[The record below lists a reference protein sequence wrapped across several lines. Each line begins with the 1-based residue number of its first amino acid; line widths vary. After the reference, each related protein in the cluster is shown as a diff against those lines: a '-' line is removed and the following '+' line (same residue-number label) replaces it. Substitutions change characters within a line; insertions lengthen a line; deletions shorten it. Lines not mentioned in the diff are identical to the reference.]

1 MHLLSSTDPNA
12 PSDDRSNL
20 ARFLEVFSKE
30 HRIDP
35 SDIRQGAVGSS
46 VSMSFEDWL
55 LRTQSTLAED
65 QMGTTAKLNNY
76 LTVNNTVYTDRD
88 SVSGVDLND
97 EATNL
102 MVYQKACRLMTVLEE
117 ALDSLINGM
126 VV

>member
-1 MHLLSSTDPNA
+1 MFTDQVYQFLIGFLSCSKCI
-12 PSDDRSNL
+12 
-20 ARFLEVFSKE
+20 SKE

-35 SDIRQGAVGSS
+35 SYIRQGAVGSS

-102 MVYQKACRLMTVLEE
+102 MVYQKAYTAACRLMTVLEE

>member
-1 MHLLSSTDPNA
+1 MAA
-12 PSDDRSNL
+12 PHPVHPGRGSD
-20 ARFLEVFSKE
+20 
-30 HRIDP
+30 
-35 SDIRQGAVGSS
+35 
-46 VSMSFEDWL
+46 
-55 LRTQSTLAED
+55 
-65 QMGTTAKLNNY
+65 GTTAKLNNY

-102 MVYQKACRLMTVLEE
+102 MVYQKAYTAACRLMTVLEE

>member
-1 MHLLSSTDPNA
+1 MLSSTDPNA

-55 LRTQSTLAED
+55 LAPSPPWQRI
-65 QMGTTAKLNNY
+65 
-76 LTVNNTVYTDRD
+76 RW
-88 SVSGVDLND
+88 
-97 EATNL
+97 
-102 MVYQKACRLMTVLEE
+102 VL
-117 ALDSLINGM
+117 LPS
-126 VV
+126 

>member
-1 MHLLSSTDPNA
+1 M
-12 PSDDRSNL
+12 
-20 ARFLEVFSKE
+20 
-30 HRIDP
+30 
-35 SDIRQGAVGSS
+35 GSS

-97 EATNL
+97 EAHESDGL
-102 MVYQKACRLMTVLEE
+102 SEGVYRRLP
-117 ALDSLINGM
+117 ADDSIGRGSGFPDQRHGCLRSGTGTIRGIDYDSYYN
-126 VV
+126 